1 MTTAPPPSAT
11 TATAPAEAVPA
22 ASPAPGAHVRR
33 LAFGGIA
40 GALAAVVL
48 IGALDVWTA
57 RWPRNPLWRTIS
69 EYALGPLRPV
79 FDVGVALLSLGSAAV
94 LVALLW
100 RGLAK
105 PWSGGLI
112 ALGLWSAGLAM
123 VVVFPKHDWA
133 VGPSWNG
140 YLHQFGSLMA
150 FIALPIAAIKLGRA
164 WRGHAEW
171 QAQARWSQ
179 RLGWLSYGWFAILPA
194 SLVYARFSPLA
205 WWEVVPLGLVER
217 LLTLTEVVAVLL
229 LAVWVLRAD
238 RGTVMRAHTRRRT

>member
-1 MTTAPPPSAT
+1 MTAATPAT
-11 TATAPAEAVPA
+11 TPADAAPVDAIAPMAAATP
-22 ASPAPGAHVRR
+22 HVRR

-40 GALAAVVL
+40 GALAAIVL
-48 IGALDVWTA
+48 IGSLDVWTA

-140 YLHQFGSLMA
+140 YVHQFGSLMA
-150 FIALPIAAIKLGRA
+150 FVALPIAAIKLGRA
-164 WRGHAEW
+164 WRGREHRH
-171 QAQARWSQ
+171 ARWVT
-179 RLGWLSYGWFAILPA
+179 RLGWLSYGWFAILPV
-194 SLVYARFSPLA
+194 SLIYARFSPLA

-217 LLTLTEVVAVLL
+217 LLTLTEVLAVVV

-238 RGTVMRAHTRRRT
+238 RRTRTALGA